1 MFQFFTSFG
10 ASSNFE
16 KYRLEITAK
25 TYDAPNEQS
34 LRYVVNAFGGQD
46 PETKSQI
53 AYATI
58 VKKLLTSDSKNNW
71 LYLLKNLI
79 IFDRV
84 C

>member
-1 MFQFFTSFG
+1 MPLTSSLSDVG
-10 ASSNFE
+10 VGQA
-16 KYRLEITAK
+16 RL
-25 TYDAPNEQS
+25 D
-34 LRYVVNAFGGQD
+34 VVNAFGGLD

-79 IFDRV
+79 IFDR
-84 C
+84 

>member
-34 LRYVVNAFGGQD
+34 LRCRCG
-46 PETKSQI
+46 S
-53 AYATI
+53 
-58 VKKLLTSDSKNNW
+58 S
-71 LYLLKNLI
+71 
-79 IFDRV
+79 
-84 C
+84 